1 MMIMEINAYAPD
13 FELPNIDGN
22 VGHLTR
28 YLEKFEIVAVI
39 FMCNHCP
46 YVKAYIERLIELQ
59 NYFSDRF
66 PGKVTLVGINSN
78 DQVKYPEDSFTKMQ
92 EYAKN
97 WRINFH
103 YLRDRNQEVA
113 EAFGATCTPE
123 PFVVDRQGILR
134 YRGQIDDNYRDP
146 TAVTEPSLKLA
157 IEQMLKG
164 ETISKAMEPA
174 IGCSIKWK

>member
-1 MMIMEINAYAPD
+1 MEINAYAPD
-13 FELPNIDGN
+13 FELPNVDGN

-28 YLEKFEIVAVI
+28 YLEKHELVVVI

-46 YVKAYIERLIELQ
+46 YVKAYIDRLIEIQ
-59 NYFSDRF
+59 NHFSDRA
-66 PGKVTLVGINSN
+66 PNLVTLVGINAN
-78 DQVKYPEDSFTKMQ
+78 DDVKYPEDSFAKMQ
-92 EYAKN
+92 EYAKT
-97 WRINFH
+97 WSLNFP

-123 PFVVDRQGILR
+123 PFVVDRAGILR

-146 TAVTEPSLKLA
+146 SAVTESSLKLA
-157 IEQMLKG
+157 IDQVLKKEQ
-164 ETISKAMEPA
+164 ISLPMEPA